1 MERRIYLAALWLTP
15 LMTGTT
21 AVILLPR
28 DPTMALLTGMCAG
41 FSLGVT
47 FAGWAR
53 SRGRML

>member
-1 MERRIYLAALWLTP
+1 MERRIHLTALWLTP
-15 LMTGTT
+15 LLLGGA

-28 DPTMALLTGMCAG
+28 DPTMSLLTGMCAG